1 MVNIFKGELTA
12 NNASYMCSKWLFERT
27 PFIFE
32 DDRLSYIKWM
42 ENLAARLKVDSKSMI
57 LTGSSCCG
65 FSLNPN
71 KNYKLFDENSDIDIA
86 ITSQFYFDIAWKTFR
101 DLGTKRYG
109 LTAKQKAS
117 LDDHVNRL
125 IYWGTIATDKLLV
138 ILPFGKEWSLH
149 LAELS
154 NSNPINGRTIN
165 IRLYKDYD
173 SLRAYHVQNLDKMKT
188 QLYSS

>member
-1 MVNIFKGELTA
+1 MVDTFKEELTA
-12 NNASYMCSKWLFERT
+12 NNASYICSKWLFERT
-27 PFIFE
+27 PFIFNG
-32 DDRLSYIKWM
+32 DRLEYIKFM
-42 ENLAARLKVDSKSMI
+42 ESLALKLKVDSKSMI

-71 KNYKLFDENSDIDIA
+71 KNFKLFDDNSDIDIA

-101 DLGTKRYG
+101 DLGTKRYS
-109 LTAKQKAS
+109 LNAKQKSS

-138 ILPFGKEWSLH
+138 ILPFGKEWLIH
-149 LAELS
+149 LAELEKS
-154 NSNPINGRTIN
+154 MPINGRTIN

-173 SLRAYHVQNLDKMKT
+173 SLRAYHVQNLDKMKI
-188 QLYSS
+188 QLYSK

>member
-1 MVNIFKGELTA
+1 MVDTFKEELTA
-12 NNASYMCSKWLFERT
+12 NNASYICSKWLFERT
-27 PFIFE
+27 PFIFNG
-32 DDRLSYIKWM
+32 DRLEYIKFM
-42 ENLAARLKVDSKSMI
+42 ESLAVKLKVDSKSMI

-71 KNYKLFDENSDIDIA
+71 KNFKLFDDDSDIDIA

-101 DLGTKRYG
+101 DLGTKRYS
-109 LTAKQKAS
+109 LNAKQKSS

-138 ILPFGKEWSLH
+138 ILPFGKEWLIH
-149 LAELS
+149 LAELEKS
-154 NSNPINGRTIN
+154 MPINGRTIN

-173 SLRAYHVQNLDKMKT
+173 SLRAYHVQNLDKMKI
-188 QLYSS
+188 QLYSK